1 MHSIVRTVIA
11 SCMVVA
17 VSACAQATP
26 TPQAAAVER
35 NQSNQSAV
43 ITTTSTEQMEQLLKS
58 QGYAYTIDEDGD
70 LVWMH
75 DGYKSIV
82 LISREKNNLM
92 FKAVFTDG
100 GGNLE
105 TVNQWNQNVRYS
117 RSYMSDDGDTV
128 LELDLDLDGGV
139 TEQHVIEWL
148 KVCRDSFRMWIAD
161 VVLAEQV

>member
-1 MHSIVRTVIA
+1 MKIRLVAIVTW
-11 SCMVVA
+11 CFMVAGVNL
-17 VSACAQATP
+17 AQAAP
-26 TPQAAAVER
+26 I
-35 NQSNQSAV
+35 QSADTQPAIV
-43 ITTTSTEQMEQLLKS
+43 LTQVSTEHMERLLS
-58 QGYAYTIDEDGD
+58 RQGYAYSVDEDGD

-100 GGNLE
+100 AGSLE
-105 TVNQWNQNVRYS
+105 TVNNWNKNVRFS
-117 RSYMSDDGDTV
+117 RSYMSDEGETV

-148 KVCRDSFRMWIAD
+148 KVCRDSFRLGLND
-161 VVLAEQV
+161 VVLAAP